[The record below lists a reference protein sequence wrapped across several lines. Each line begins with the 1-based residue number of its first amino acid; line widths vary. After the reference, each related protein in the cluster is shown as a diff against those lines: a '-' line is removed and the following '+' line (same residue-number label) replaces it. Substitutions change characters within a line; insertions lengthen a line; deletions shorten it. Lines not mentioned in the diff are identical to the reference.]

1 MVKVT
6 YSSVIDKLYKKL
18 SKLYV
23 KEVQWEGSEHIE
35 ISSNCSC
42 DIVFNNTETMKQIM
56 IECKGNKIEIFI
68 TDYYNQK
75 LLLKYQVTEAIKIK
89 EWTNLFNGYRQLLE
103 DNKELKKVDE
113 VEKVI
118 AKFFN

>member
-6 YSSVIDKLYKKL
+6 YSDVIDKLYRNL

-23 KEVQWEGSEHIE
+23 KEVQWEGSDHIE

-42 DIVFNNTETMKQIM
+42 DIVFTNTETMKQIM

-118 AKFFN
+118 TKFFN